1 MRNDRFE
8 WDDDKARA
16 NLVKH
21 KVSFAAGC
29 LVFNDPN
36 SVEERDDDPHED
48 RYNVTGMVDDR
59 LLTVNYAERA
69 ARIRIISARK
79 ANRREQ
85 AKYIGQV

>member
-1 MRNDRFE
+1 MRNEHFE

-16 NLVKH
+16 NIVKH
-21 KVSFAAGC
+21 KVSFEAGC

-36 SVEERDDDPHED
+36 SVEERDDDPHEG
-48 RYNVTGMVDDR
+48 RYNVTGMVDGR
-59 LLTVNYAERA
+59 LLTVNYAERG

-85 AKYIGQV
+85 TKYIGQG